1 MSIQQSVSAG
11 RSMAKSRRSSKK
23 TGPSYRPCLE
33 RLEDR
38 SLPSVFTVTSTADSG
53 AGSLRAELA
62 AAHLGDTIIF
72 ALPNPS
78 TITLTSGTLSVATSL
93 HISGPGAAA
102 LTITGNMTFPIF
114 TVHSGPTTIA
124 GLTLSNGGGANGG
137 GVLNSTTLTLDNCV
151 ITGNQV
157 AQITGDGGG
166 IDNMA
171 SLTVN
176 NCTISN
182 NQAANGGGI
191 YAAGNSTTT
200 IAGSTISGNSTS
212 AASSSGGGIDA
223 AGSTMTLTGCTIT
236 MNRVFADVEMNLAAG
251 GGIANTGTLFI
262 DDSSVASN
270 SVNGG
275 SSLGVGDGGGIY
287 STGPLTILD
296 SGISDNTALGG
307 GGFGGEGLAGGIEAD
322 NSTTIIDSTIAD
334 NQATGG
340 GDPGGNAIGGA
351 GRISATFTLS
361 NCTIS
366 GNTATGG
373 FGFSGT
379 GGTAYAGGLDIGLAG
394 GQTGTIINCTI
405 AGNNAIGGSVNGTIN
420 GASYGGGIYASTIP
434 TMQNTIVATNHAG
447 TDADIDGSFTSAVC
461 DLIGD
466 GTGSGIT
473 NGTSGNQVGTTAS
486 PINPKLG
493 PLANYGGPTE
503 TQNLLP
509 GSPAIDAGTN
519 QGVQTSTDQRGYP
532 RIYNSTVDIGAYE
545 FQPFHFLAV
554 SADLGGGPEVRVYDE
569 VTGTLRL
576 RFDAYEPTFT
586 GGVRV
591 AVADINGDGVP
602 DIITAP
608 GGVQVTLVNV
618 NGALEP
624 QFNFTDGRAPE
635 IKVFSGVDGSK
646 IDDFLAYPSS
656 FTAGMFVAVADVN
669 GDGKPD
675 IITGPEATG
684 QSGHTNVRVFFN
696 NHLINT
702 GAALTPDLEF
712 NAYNPGF
719 GGGVRVAA
727 ADFNGDGFADIVTSP
742 GIWSGPD
749 VRIFDG
755 QTLTKTGNT
764 SMIGEFL
771 AYDPRYFG
779 GVFVSTGDLNS
790 DGLPDIITGTNG
802 NGGPE
807 VKAFSGA
814 NVLSS
819 PTPTIIDDFFAYS
832 PAFNGGAR
840 VAVINLNGQEDIVTG
855 AGPGGGPHVR
865 IFDGATGLQL
875 TDPQDSFYAFD
886 VLFSGGVFVG
896 AT

>member
-1 MSIQQSVSAG
+1 MRVQRLISAAG
-11 RSMAKSRRSSKK
+11 RTKCCSGHVILR
-23 TGPSYRPCLE
+23 LE
-33 RLEDR
+33 RLEER
-38 SLPSVFTVTSTADSG
+38 SLPSTLTVTSTADGG
-53 AGSLRAELA
+53 AGSLRADLA
-62 AAHLGDTIIF
+62 AAHKGDTIVF
-72 ALPNPS
+72 ALPKPS
-78 TITLTSGTLSVATSL
+78 TIMLTSGTLTVATSVS
-93 HISGPGAAA
+93 ISGPGATA
-102 LTITGNMTFPIF
+102 LTITSNMTFPIF
-114 TVHSGPTTIA
+114 TVMSGPTTIA
-124 GLTLSNGGGANGG
+124 GLTISDGGGANGG
-137 GVLNSTTLTLDNCV
+137 GVLNGSTLTLDNCL

-157 AQITGDGGG
+157 TLFTGNGGG
-166 IDNMA
+166 IDSMA
-171 SLTVN
+171 NLTVN

-182 NQAANGGGI
+182 NHAANGGGI

-200 IAGSTISGNSTS
+200 ITGSTISGNSTDGVS
-212 AASSSGGGIDA
+212 ASGGGIDA
-223 AGSTMTLTGCTIT
+223 AGSTMTITGCTIT
-236 MNRVFADVEMNLAAG
+236 MNTVFADVQMNLAAG
-251 GGIANTGTLFI
+251 GGIANSGTLFI
-262 DDSSVASN
+262 EDSSVVSN

-275 SSLGVGDGGGIY
+275 ENLGVGDGGGIY

-296 SGISDNTALGG
+296 SRISDNTAIGG
-307 GGFGGEGLAGGIEAD
+307 SDFGGVGMAGGIEAD
-322 NSTTIIDSTIAD
+322 NSTTIIDSTIAN

-361 NCTIS
+361 NCTIC

-373 FGFSGT
+373 FGSSGT

-447 TDADIDGSFTSAVC
+447 TDADIDGSFTSAVYN
-461 DLIGD
+461 LIGD
-466 GTGSGIT
+466 GTGSNIT

-493 PLANYGGPTE
+493 PLANYGGPTPTE
-503 TQNLLP
+503 ILLP
-509 GSPAIDAGTN
+509 GSPAIDKGTN
-519 QGVQTSTDQRGYP
+519 QGVQATTDQRGYT

-569 VTGTLRL
+569 VTNTLRL
-576 RFDAYEPTFT
+576 RFNAYEAAFT

-602 DIITAP
+602 DIVTAP
-608 GGVQVTLVNV
+608 GGVKLTLVTV
-618 NGALEP
+618 NGALVP
-624 QFNFTDGRAPE
+624 AFDLSAGRVPE
-635 IKVFSGVDGSK
+635 IKVFSGVDGSRL
-646 IDDFLAYPSS
+646 DDFLAYPSS
-656 FTAGMFVAVADVN
+656 FTAGVFVAVGDVN
-669 GDGKPD
+669 GDFRPD
-675 IITGPEATG
+675 IITAPEATG

-712 NAYNPGF
+712 NAYAPGF
-719 GGGVRVAA
+719 GGGVRLAA
-727 ADFNGDGFADIVTSP
+727 ADFNGDGFADIVTAP

-755 QTLTKTGNT
+755 QILTKSRTA

-779 GVFVSTGDLNS
+779 GVFVSAGDLNG

-807 VKAFSGA
+807 AKAFSGA

-840 VAVINLNGQEDIVTG
+840 VAVININGHADIVTG

-865 IFDGATGLQL
+865 IFDGATGLAL

-886 VLFSGGVFVG
+886 VVFSGGVFVG
-896 AT
+896 GT